1 MTLTDVPLL
10 IPHWNGVATYSLAIY
25 RDGTWFIKPDALGAT
40 IVTVQFGA
48 IGDIPLVRG
57 AH

>member
-1 MTLTDVPLL
+1 L
-10 IPHWNGVATYSLAIY
+10 IPHWNGAGPYSLAIY
-25 RDGTWFIKPDALGAT
+25 RDGTWFIKPDPTFSA